1 MLFRKKTNLEKHFGI
16 LFSARL
22 YRTDV
27 ETYNIQRE
35 RDGYTYIWV
44 IFFIDGLENNLHELL
59 YYNIFLVYPPFAY
72 AIRSLAHME
81 LLSCHGPRQPLEGA
95 HGHMSSVLLHVAWFH
110 IQLDSKT
117 YSKGSSQWRLRFL
130 ILSEHHRFPKLLS
143 HCYRVSHFFLPVFFS
158 GFSPLSERT
167 DAPSARSDFSPLSE
181 PPALL
186 PSLRVPSSVDEV
198 VGLVCPRLAI
208 SSCSLKQ
215 AFILVIQLFRSSCRS
230 KRVWRLHVKKS
241 TWINVMSYHQDCT
254 ESARG
259 TP

>member
-44 IFFIDGLENNLHELL
+44 IFFIDGLENNLRELL

-117 YSKGSSQWRLRFL
+117 YSKESSQWRLRFL
-130 ILSEHHRFPKLLS
+130 IQSEHHRFPKSWLLLS
-143 HCYRVSHFFLPVFFS
+143 CVSFLLARLFLRLFTLVWAHRCPVGSVGLFPSF
-158 GFSPLSERT
+158 RT
-167 DAPSARSDFSPLSE
+167 ACPAAIPARSLVSRWGSWIGL
-181 PPALL
+181 PPF
-186 PSLRVPSSVDEV
+186 
-198 VGLVCPRLAI
+198 GN
-208 SSCSLKQ
+208 
-215 AFILVIQLFRSSCRS
+215 LFM
-230 KRVWRLHVKKS
+230 L
-241 TWINVMSYHQDCT
+241 T
-254 ESARG
+254 
-259 TP
+259 